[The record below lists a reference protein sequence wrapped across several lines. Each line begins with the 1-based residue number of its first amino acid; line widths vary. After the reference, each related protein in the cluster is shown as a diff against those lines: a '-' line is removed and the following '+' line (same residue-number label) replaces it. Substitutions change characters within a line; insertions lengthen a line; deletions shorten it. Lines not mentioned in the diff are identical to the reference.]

1 LIVIA
6 VADVAL
12 AADVVARAEDSQL
25 QFEYEFHQQTGLAL
39 LEDGHSPQRLQV
51 NLNTTSK

>member
-1 LIVIA
+1 MIVIA

-39 LEDGHSPQRLQV
+39 LEDGHS
-51 NLNTTSK
+51 